1 MSIRVRFHRDYY
13 ERGEVRLG
21 DVQSLYSHTEEA
33 ARRHG
38 DKLEELHTMIDP
50 RP

>member
-1 MSIRVRFHRDYY
+1 MLIRIRFRRDYY
-13 ERGEVRLG
+13 EHGEVMRG
-21 DVQSLYSHTEEA
+21 DVQSLYFHAVEA
-33 ARRHG
+33 ARRHW